1 MDTTRDVEKELL
13 EFANSLRHDMSE
25 KDVVALF
32 DELQRQH
39 YLVESKLMLIK
50 TVFHKVLDAAFE
62 KEDQPK
68 GLAAVPM
75 FG

>member
-1 MDTTRDVEKELL
+1 MGNERDVEKELL

-32 DELQRQH
+32 DSLQRDH
-39 YLVESKLMLIK
+39 LLVESKLMLTK
-50 TVFHKVLDAAFE
+50 TIFHKVLDDAFE
-62 KEDQPK
+62 KEEQPK
-68 GLAAVPM
+68 AAVPM